1 MVDLF
6 TIQEI
11 EISYKSN
18 TLKADRNKITNSV
31 DAYAI
36 FLKSYVS
43 KMEYQEVFSVML
55 LNNSND
61 VLGIKTISEGTITG
75 TLVDIRLIFQ
85 TALKAHATGLILCH
99 NHPSGTLKASNADKS
114 ITDKIKKAS
123 EFLDIKLLDHLIIT
137 SENYYSFADNNIL

>member
-1 MVDLF
+1 MASLF
-6 TIQEI
+6 EIKEI
-11 EISYKSN
+11 EIFYKSD
-18 TLKADRNKITNSV
+18 TLKADRNKITSSV

-43 KMEYQEVFSVML
+43 KIEYQEVFSVML

-61 VLGIKTISEGTITG
+61 VLGIKTISTGSITG

-99 NHPSGTLKASNADKS
+99 NHPSGNLKPSQADKDL
-114 ITDKIKKAS
+114 TAKIKKGAQ
-123 EFLDIKLLDHLIIT
+123 FLDIKLLDHLIIT
-137 SENYYSFADNNIL
+137 SENYTSFADDNIL